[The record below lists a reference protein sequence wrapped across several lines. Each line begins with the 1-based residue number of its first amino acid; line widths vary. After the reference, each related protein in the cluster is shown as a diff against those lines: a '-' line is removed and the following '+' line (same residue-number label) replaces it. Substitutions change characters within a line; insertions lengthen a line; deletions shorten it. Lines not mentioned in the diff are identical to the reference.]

1 MLNKERNKELIKK
14 FNEAGL
20 EPKIIYLAQK
30 AGKNGYYDEA
40 IGLLDNL
47 LLMGSTDKKISELA
61 IKFQKEKLAK
71 EQKEKTNSE
80 KA

>member
-1 MLNKERNKELIKK
+1 M
-14 FNEAGL
+14 

-61 IKFQKEKLAK
+61 VKFQKEKLVK
-71 EQKEKTNSE
+71 NKRKN
-80 KA
+80 K

>member
-30 AGKNGYYDEA
+30 LEKMDIDEA
-40 IGLLDNL
+40 IGL
-47 LLMGSTDKKISELA
+47 
-61 IKFQKEKLAK
+61 
-71 EQKEKTNSE
+71 
-80 KA
+80 

>member
-20 EPKIIYLAQK
+20 EPKIIYLAQE

-61 IKFQKEKLAK
+61 VKFQKEKLAK
-71 EQKEKTNSE
+71 EQKEKN
-80 KA
+80 K